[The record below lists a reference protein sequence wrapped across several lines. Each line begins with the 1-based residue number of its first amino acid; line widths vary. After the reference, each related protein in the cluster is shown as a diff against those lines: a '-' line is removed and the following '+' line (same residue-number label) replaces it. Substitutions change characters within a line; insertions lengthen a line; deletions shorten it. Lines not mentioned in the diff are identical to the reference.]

1 MADLP
6 DRYKW
11 DNNAPGVDNTFR
23 IFGQYL
29 IDQLARPSETT
40 HPDKRNHDVIKHK
53 PKQKSRPKRRRPKKT
68 VIDNRSITINNYHI
82 EGNAQVSEVIYNK
95 AKNKSKKRRPKK

>member
-29 IDQLARPSETT
+29 LDQLGQKSEIVY
-40 HPDKRNHDVIKHK
+40 PEKRKHDVAKRKKK
-53 PKQKSRPKRRRPKKT
+53 PTRRRPKKI
-68 VIDNRSITINNYHI
+68 IDNRSITINNYHI
-82 EGNAQVSEVIYNK
+82 EGNAQVSEVIYNNP
-95 AKNKSKKRRPKK
+95 KNKNKKRRKR